1 MTGACPSRDIRP
13 AVLLH
18 GFLQEFERCP
28 LVSRLRVSRL
38 RDEAFQHLT
47 LVVHGPVEIFRASIE
62 ILLPGGW
69 ISHRSR

>member
-1 MTGACPSRDIRP
+1 LYVTKTSALPCFFMAFFRNLS
-13 AVLLH
+13 V
-18 GFLQEFERCP
+18 P
-28 LVSRLRVSRL
+28 LASRL

-47 LVVHGPVEIFRASIE
+47 LVVHGPVEKFRASIE